1 MPIESKYDDGT
12 PRYNK
17 EVRESCRNLQFRSC
31 IYAEPPAA
39 GKGVR
44 LGVYQAQA
52 ECGAGATEN
61 NIARLADIA
70 EMAAKQRVQLLSF
83 PELYLQGY
91 TQSPESARN
100 VAVSINSSEVD
111 LCRKAAQKNCLA
123 LVIGYAEKDDTGAD
137 AKFYDSIVVI
147 GPDGDTLLNYRKTH
161 LYAQQERDDWSFGME
176 PPSVFKVNGFPVGVL
191 NCYENEFP
199 ELVRMLALDGAKLV
213 VGPTAADGFYELSSG
228 KRSNVP
234 YPDVARTVLPALAYC
249 NNLFYAYS
257 NRCGYEERDGSQWH
271 YRGNSI
277 IIGPHGDI
285 LAEAEHER
293 DTLLIADC
301 LPEYYGITHPEPE
314 YGYLKDRRPDVYGK
328 LIEKEARFDGG
339 YTYPDFRDGKEIEE

>member
-1 MPIESKYDDGT
+1 MSIESKYDDGT
-12 PRYNK
+12 PRYNRD
-17 EVRESCRNLQFRSC
+17 VRESYRNLQFRTC
-31 IYAEPPAA
+31 IYSKPPAD

-52 ECGAGATEN
+52 ECGDGATEK
-61 NIARLADIA
+61 NIARLIDAVQ
-70 EMAAKQRVQLLSF
+70 MSAKHNVQLLSF

-91 TQSPESARN
+91 THSPDSAKE
-100 VAVSINSSEVD
+100 VAVSVNGSEINR
-111 LCRKAAQKNCLA
+111 CRKVANENRVGLI
-123 LVIGYAEKDDTGAD
+123 VGYAERDDSGAEV
-137 AKFYDSIVVI
+137 KFYDSIVVL
-147 GPDGDTLLNYRKTH
+147 DQNGDILLNYRKTH

-176 PPSVFKVNGFPVGVL
+176 PPSVFMVNGFPVGVL

-199 ELVRMLALDGAKLV
+199 ELVRILALDGAKLV
-213 VGPTAADGFYELSSG
+213 VGPTAADTFYELTSG
-228 KRSNVP
+228 RRSNVP

-257 NRCGYEERDGSQWH
+257 NRCGYEEREGSQWH

-277 IIGPHGDI
+277 ILGPHGDV
-285 LAEAEHER
+285 LVEAEHER

-314 YGYLKDRRPDVYGK
+314 YGYLKDRRPDVYK
-328 LIEKEARFDGG
+328 KMTEKKD
-339 YTYPDFRDGKEIEE
+339 PV